1 MKTRLARPGNGFLDA
16 QILLL
21 AILQPFP
28 DLHVIACVKITQSLF
43 GKIMEIV
50 KTLRN
55 LRLSPE
61 TDAQLTELRAGKWGL
76 YVPPDPVALQV
87 QGVQFAFRPG
97 LTLTPFANAVP
108 CTAHCRFCS
117 EELQRKFDHRLTA
130 HAYIQ
135 DYEAYFEGL
144 KNALLF
150 LQTLPIGLSLSGLEA
165 TAEPKWLLR
174 LLDLLADIQ
183 PEFAFDEKVLYTNGS
198 GLLKHPQLVPALENA
213 EFDRIELSRCHPE
226 QQTNQRIM
234 YINRNEPIWENA
246 HYEDL
251 VRSLQGR
258 LFVKNSCIL
267 TQPGV
272 QSLADMEAYLDWAA
286 DLGVKEVVFRELSR
300 LDDTYLPNA
309 TAKWVEANRVPI
321 EPLLQALAPTLS
333 GTRAGWQYKSS
344 TLGYYYYNEH
354 FLYRGKTEV
363 ILETSSYPALQAAN
377 AQSIA
382 QKLVF
387 HSNGNLCGDWDPDAF
402 VIGKFF

>member
-1 MKTRLARPGNGFLDA
+1 
-16 QILLL
+16 
-21 AILQPFP
+21 
-28 DLHVIACVKITQSLF
+28 
-43 GKIMEIV
+43 MEIV

-55 LRLSPE
+55 LRLSPA
-61 TDAQLTELRAGKWGL
+61 TDAQLADLRREKWGL
-76 YVPPDPVALQV
+76 YTPPAPIALTV
-87 QGVQFAFRPG
+87 QGQEFRFRPG

-117 EELQRKFDHRLTA
+117 EELQRKSDHRLTA
-130 HAYIQ
+130 HAYIR
-135 DYEAYFEGL
+135 DYDAYFNGL
-144 KNALLF
+144 KQALLSVKS
-150 LQTLPIGLSLSGLEA
+150 LPIGLSLSGLEA
-165 TAEPKWLLR
+165 TAEPRWLLR
-174 LLDLLADIQ
+174 LLDLIDEIS
-183 PEFAFDEKVLYTNGS
+183 PEFRFDEKVLYTNGS
-198 GLLKHPQLVPALENA
+198 GLLKHPQLVPALEQA
-213 EFDRIELSRCHPE
+213 AFDRIELSRCHPD
-226 QQTNQRIM
+226 QATNQRVM
-234 YINRNEPIWENA
+234 YINRNEPVWENA

-272 QSLADMEAYLDWAA
+272 NSLSDMEAYLDWAA

-309 TAKWVEANRVPI
+309 TAKWVEQNRVPI
-321 EPLLQALAPTLS
+321 EPILQALAPSRS
-333 GTRAGWQYKSS
+333 GIRAGWHYLSS

-363 ILETSSYPALQAAN
+363 IIETSSYPALQAAN
-377 AQSIA
+377 ALAIA

-402 VIGKFF
+402 VIGKYF